1 MTTQHLK
8 TMLQDIIND
17 RPEQAQA
24 AMHEYFVAKSRE
36 LTENK
41 LNEFFDSNKY
51 GDGDRWEDEP
61 SDKGKG
67 GTGGHTGRDFSK
79 NSLEDITDSN
89 IPKFV
94 NGDLDCSDNNFLD
107 LIDIHKKIKS
117 IKGIADFSRNS
128 IKECVLGLLMID
140 NLKAVRL
147 DNKKVEKI
155 INSYLGKGGKPDVDA
170 CQEELIEAGFKDFAK
185 FNHNT

>member
-1 MTTQHLK
+1 MSTQHLK

-24 AMHEYFVAKSRE
+24 AMHEYFIAKSRE
-36 LTENK
+36 LTESK
-41 LNEFFDSNKY
+41 LNEFFDSSKY

-61 SDKGKG
+61 SGKG
-67 GTGGHTGRDFSK
+67 GNGGPSGRDFSK

-94 NGDLDCSDNNFLD
+94 NGDLYCSDNNLID

-117 IKGIADFSRNS
+117 IKGTADFSRNR

-155 INSYLGKGGKPDVDA
+155 INSYLGKGGKPDVGA
-170 CQEELIEAGFKDFAK
+170 CKEELIAAGFGDFAK